1 MKKTH
6 GSLFSGFD
14 APSVAASWMGWENAF
29 HCEIT
34 PFCNEILKYWFPD
47 SEHYEDI
54 TKTDFRQWR
63 GRIDIL
69 TGGFPCQPFSLAGQR
84 KGADDNRYLWPH
96 MLRAIQEI
104 RPAWVIGENVA
115 GILTMVQPGE
125 ETEVGSQTSLFGED
139 NRKRILLRQEYVV
152 ETICKDLEREGYSV
166 QPMLIP
172 ACAVGAPHRRDR
184 VWFIAHRTNTGA
196 EDVRREWENTI
207 LSDGIAPNAQRPG
220 GRQVHQEIQPQ
231 KSDGDSTDRN
241 GYEWD
246 ATNSNS
252 EKLQER
258 LKTGRRSNKKKDGTR
273 LDNGIERFGGLR
285 HAPYSYN
292 KRLQRCINFRSTGEE
307 KKESGY
313 EQFSG
318 SLFPDWKNF
327 PTQSPVCRGNDGLP
341 VHDNCI
347 SLFEERNKMDRD
359 YIIYNSLK
367 SKKLYVNYDTG
378 EIYSTSI
385 RGYEGEHIKLKGSVC
400 SGYIVHT
407 ISFNGIKKQCR
418 AHQIV
423 WISANGL
430 YDKEKYQIDHIN
442 RNRQDNRLS
451 NLRLVTCK
459 ENIANQE
466 RHGTNILSIEDR
478 LKVCELFYIGH
489 MKMREIAEDFGV
501 SKSTIFN
508 IIHKID
514 VDNLTIPF
522 TKWRQESI
530 KGYGNAI
537 VPQVILEIFKA
548 IEELD
553 N

>member
-1 MKKTH
+1 MTKMKLVH

-14 APSVAASWMGWENAF
+14 APSIAASWMGWKNAF
-29 HCEIT
+29 HCEIN

-96 MLRAIQEI
+96 MLRAIREI
-104 RPAWVIGENVA
+104 RPTWVIGENVA

-166 QPMLIP
+166 QPLLIP

-184 VWFIAHRTNTGA
+184 VWLVAHCADSRT
-196 EDVRREWENTI
+196 EDVRREREDKV
-207 LSDGIAPNAQRPG
+207 LSDGIAP
-220 GRQVHQEIQPQ
+220 
-231 KSDGDSTDRN
+231 DTN
-241 GYEWD
+241 GYGYLSSGTCEESERCRCGND
-246 ATNSNS
+246 GES
-252 EKLQER
+252 EKRKQSPEWSNGLHGFPRNASDPNGERCNNRSDNWKERPFYYDWKRYSEESQSEWNKRKCGTCKNSSTTSDSQCSGSGQIQQKIQSEQPNGYCIDSNGSKRTVADSYKFNGNLPRFRSGRISQFEASRLRIDPNTYCELPSQRMLQGE
-258 LKTGRRSNKKKDGTR
+258 KGRYKQKIRTESLHSRSNW
-273 LDNGIERFGGLR
+273 E
-285 HAPYSYN
+285 
-292 KRLQRCINFRSTGEE
+292 
-307 KKESGY
+307 
-313 EQFSG
+313 
-318 SLFPDWKNF
+318 NF

-341 VHDNCI
+341 
-347 SLFEERNKMDRD
+347 F
-359 YIIYNSLK
+359 
-367 SKKLYVNYDTG
+367 
-378 EIYSTSI
+378 
-385 RGYEGEHIKLKGSVC
+385 
-400 SGYIVHT
+400 
-407 ISFNGIKKQCR
+407 
-418 AHQIV
+418 
-423 WISANGL
+423 
-430 YDKEKYQIDHIN
+430 
-442 RNRQDNRLS
+442 
-451 NLRLVTCK
+451 
-459 ENIANQE
+459 
-466 RHGTNILSIEDR
+466 
-478 LKVCELFYIGH
+478 
-489 MKMREIAEDFGV
+489 
-501 SKSTIFN
+501 
-508 IIHKID
+508 D

-522 TKWRQESI
+522 TKWRQESV